1 MFDKQSKLNG
11 YFCVGAHLR
20 GHTLENVT
28 ILLFNDPSL
37 VNAFGI
43 KMKECVSLMP
53 RFEPVKYRCYDST
66 FQYPHAFVIDSK
78 CEPVVS
84 ASSKSIYIFKLIGE
98 SYTSDDGCIFKT
110 GILVT
115 PVSAFTNRY
124 QILIKERGSS
134 VFRHHASIIGP
145 NSDRN
150 KVERELRAA
159 VRERNKE
166 LQCIS
171 T

>member
-1 MFDKQSKLNG
+1 MYDKQSKLNG

-20 GHTLENVT
+20 GNTVGNVT
-28 ILLFNDPSL
+28 IFLFNDPSL
-37 VNAFGI
+37 VNSFGI

-53 RFEPVKYRCYDST
+53 RFEPIKYRCLDST

-78 CEPVVS
+78 CEPVISVNNS
-84 ASSKSIYIFKLIGE
+84 SIYIFKLIGE
-98 SYTSDDGCIFKT
+98 ARISDDGCIFKT

-115 PVSAFTNRY
+115 PVSAFANRY
-124 QILIKERGSS
+124 QILIKERDS
-134 VFRHHASIIGP
+134 VVFKHHTSIMGP

-159 VRERNKE
+159 VRERNKK
-166 LQCIS
+166 LNTS

>member
-11 YFCVGAHLR
+11 YFCIGAYLR
-20 GHTLENVT
+20 GNTLGNIT
-28 ILLFNDPSL
+28 PLLFNDPSL
-37 VNAFGI
+37 VNIFSSKLEQCIALI
-43 KMKECVSLMP
+43 P
-53 RFEPVKYRCYDST
+53 RFEPIKYRSYST
-66 FQYPHAFVIDSK
+66 VRQYPHAFVIDSK

-98 SYTSDDGCIFKT
+98 SHTSDDGCIFKT

-134 VFRHHASIIGP
+134 VFRHHTSIIGP

-159 VRERNKE
+159 VRERNKK
-166 LQCIS
+166 L
-171 T
+171 